1 MVHMRI
7 HTGLLAALLC
17 LAAGSARATS
27 VDELVAK
34 NIEARGGLAH
44 LQALKSLRTTGK
56 LKMGNG
62 NFSMEMA
69 YTELIQRGGFYREE
83 VTVQGLTAIE
93 AYDGKD
99 GWKVQPFEGRKDA
112 EKVSADAAKSYAQQ
126 ADLEGP
132 LVDWARK
139 GHKVEYLGT
148 EDVDGTEAH
157 KLKVTLKDGD
167 VEYRYLDPDHF
178 LEIRIVHQS
187 KVRGVEHE
195 TETDLGNYEQV
206 AGVYVPFSL
215 ETGRKGAPKGMK
227 VVVEKVEANVP
238 MDEALFHFP
247 TPAPKTAA
255 APQP

>member
-1 MVHMRI
+1 MRI

-34 NIEARGGLAH
+34 NIEARGGLARIK
-44 LQALKSLRTTGK
+44 ALKSLRMTGK
-56 LKMGNG
+56 VKMGGG

-69 YTELIQRGGFYREE
+69 YTELIQRGGFYRNE
-83 VTVQGLTAIE
+83 TSLQGLTAIE

-99 GWKVQPFEGRKDA
+99 AWQVQPFQGRKDA
-112 EKVSADAAKSYAQQ
+112 EKVSADEAKSYAQQ

-132 LVDWARK
+132 LVDAASK

-178 LEIRIVHQS
+178 LEIRILHQS
-187 KVRGVEHE
+187 KVRGAERE
-195 TETDLGNYEQV
+195 TEIDLGNYEKV

-215 ETGRKGAPKGMK
+215 EMGRKGGPKGAK
-227 VVVEKVEANVP
+227 FVVESAEANVP

-247 TPAPKTAA
+247 TPAAPKTAT
-255 APQP
+255 APKP